1 MLSAQREKFCQN
13 IADGMSKVESYQDA
27 YPKCKTYKAAASCAF
42 KLLKIAIVAARIQ
55 ELQQE
60 AATARC
66 ATRQEKRELLASVMR
81 GEIEEEGKD
90 GSVPV
95 KIADRLNALKIDN
108 AMEGHDAPIVTETD
122 LTVNVVIQ
130 EKF

>member
-1 MLSAQREKFCQN
+1 MLYGQREKFCQN

-60 AATARC
+60 DATARC

-81 GEIEEEGKD
+81 GEIEEEGRR
-90 GSVPV
+90 VRMRV
-95 KIADRLNALKIDN
+95 RCA
-108 AMEGHDAPIVTETD
+108 
-122 LTVNVVIQ
+122 Q
-130 EKF
+130 